1 MVRLPTVG
9 LTVLRDMAGVLR
21 NGLFTSWVMP
31 SVLKRAVRSLATFW
45 KWFPAKPQRA
55 AHAHCMFA
63 SEYCLLLT
71 DVFCPLYNQIEV
83 NLPEDSC
90 QRDRKFIWVAGSGQ
104 TDTESIDL
112 LCLGDKEFEV
122 DITLWCKQSVQKF
135 VTKNSTFG
143 AALGITRA
151 STKDE
156 WIQAF
161 WT

>member
-1 MVRLPTVG
+1 M
-9 LTVLRDMAGVLR
+9 
-21 NGLFTSWVMP
+21 
-31 SVLKRAVRSLATFW
+31 
-45 KWFPAKPQRA
+45 
-55 AHAHCMFA
+55 
-63 SEYCLLLT
+63 
-71 DVFCPLYNQIEV
+71 YNQIEV